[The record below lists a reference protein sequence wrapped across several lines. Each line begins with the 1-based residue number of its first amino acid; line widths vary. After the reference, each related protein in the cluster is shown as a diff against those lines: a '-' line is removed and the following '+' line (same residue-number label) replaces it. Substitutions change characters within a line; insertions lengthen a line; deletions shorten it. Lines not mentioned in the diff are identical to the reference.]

1 MNQPTAPLDAH
12 APAYTPAFAHFEENR
27 IVHEAYGLAIA
38 ARLRELGARRVLS
51 LGVGHRDVAR
61 PIIDLLR
68 AGALDQY
75 TIVDAAPAMLEAL
88 RVDIAPVPAG
98 MSFVEA
104 YFEHYASA
112 SAFDAIEAG
121 FVLEHVED
129 PALLLRRMRGLL
141 APGGRMFV
149 AVPNALSLHR
159 RVGHAAGLVGDL
171 HALSPADLALG
182 HRRYFDVERLAA
194 LAMACGL
201 RSERHT
207 GLLLKPFT
215 TGQLNQLDLPA
226 EVWRALQVV
235 AAPYPELANAF
246 SMELVPCD

>member
-1 MNQPTAPLDAH
+1 MNSPSASLDAH
-12 APAYTPAFAHFEENR
+12 APAYTPAFAHFQENQ

-38 ARLRELGARRVLS
+38 ERLRELGARRVLS

-61 PIIDLLR
+61 PIIGLLR
-68 AGALDQY
+68 AGALDHY

-88 RVDIAPVPAG
+88 RDDIAPVPAG
-98 MSFVEA
+98 MAFVEA
-104 YFEHYASA
+104 YFEQFHAA
-112 SAFDAIEAG
+112 QPFDAIEAG

-129 PALLLRRMRGLL
+129 PALVLRRMRGLL
-141 APGGRMFV
+141 APAGRLFV

-159 RVGHAAGLVGDL
+159 RIGHAAGMVADL

-194 LAMACGL
+194 LAAACGL
-201 RSERHT
+201 RCERPT

-215 TGQLNQLDLPA
+215 TGQLGQLGLPA
-226 EVWRALQVV
+226 DVWRALQTV
-235 AAPYPELANAF
+235 AAPYPELSNAF